1 MKQEVKHVYDYKKDK
16 EIVAV
21 VHQIG
26 DKKHV
31 VERHYNH
38 RSGRVQDH
46 EFYESVEKCEYL
58 MICPVMSMHGIY
70 NWFPFQAMNGGLTM
84 NGRNVL

>member
-1 MKQEVKHVYDYKKDK
+1 MYDYKKDK

-26 DKKHV
+26 EKKHI

-46 EFYESVEKCEYL
+46 EYYESVEKCKSTFL
-58 MICPVMSMHGIY
+58 MFNLLIQMV
-70 NWFPFQAMNGGLTM
+70 
-84 NGRNVL
+84 VLLNIVSR